1 MAATKYGEYVKSLS
15 FKDYGMGC
23 YRQGTMM
30 DSEFLG
36 LDIHIQYGAYW
47 TAGRMGK
54 EPYLPH
60 VHDFDQ
66 IMLWLG
72 ADTNDLGE
80 LGAEVELC
88 IGEEME
94 THMITTS
101 TAVAIPRGLP
111 HMPATITR
119 MDKRIVFM
127 VISCAP
133 KYDASPIS
141 TDRKPSEP
149 VGMRSA
155 KYSQHVL
162 PLSFRRKGAWFYGP
176 ENRDDGG
183 GSIAFIRTQDLGFDF
198 TMLYESMKRAPYRIG
213 PDPYKPHT
221 HANTQVMLFLGTDT
235 DDLSELGAEFEICM
249 GKEEERH
256 VFTTPTAVV
265 TPPYLPH
272 WPGGVIKLTKPIIM
286 ADIHPSGDSRVTSL

>member
-15 FKDYGMGC
+15 FKDYGMGG
-23 YRQGTMM
+23 YRQGTVMG
-30 DSEFLG
+30 SGFLG
-36 LDIHIQYGAYW
+36 LDVHVQYGAYW

-72 ADTNDLGE
+72 SDTDDLSE
-80 LGAEVELC
+80 LGGEVALC
-88 IGEEME
+88 LGEEME
-94 THMITTS
+94 THVFTNS
-101 TAVAIPRGLP
+101 TAVAIPKGLP

-119 MDKRIVFM
+119 MDKRIIFM
-127 VISCAP
+127 VISLAAE
-133 KYDASPIS
+133 YNASPIS
-141 TDRKPSEP
+141 TDGKPSEP
-149 VGMRSA
+149 VGWKNA
-155 KYSQHVL
+155 KYRKHLL
-162 PLSFRRKGAWFYGP
+162 PLSFTRKGAWFYGP
-176 ENRDDGG
+176 DNRDDGG
-183 GSIAFIRTQDLGFDF
+183 GSIAFVRTQDLGIDF
-198 TMLYESMKRAPYRIG
+198 TLLYESMKKAPYRLG
-213 PDPYKPHT
+213 PEPDKPHA

-235 DDLSELGAEFEICM
+235 DDLSELGAEFEICL

-272 WPGGVIKLTKPIIM
+272 WPGGVIKITKPIIM
-286 ADIHPSGDSRVTSL
+286 ADIHPSGDSPVTT